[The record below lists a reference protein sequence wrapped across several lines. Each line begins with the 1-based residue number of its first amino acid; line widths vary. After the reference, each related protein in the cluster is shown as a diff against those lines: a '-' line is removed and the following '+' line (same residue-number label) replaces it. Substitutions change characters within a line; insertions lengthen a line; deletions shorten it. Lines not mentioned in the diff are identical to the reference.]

1 MGDRVGEGDTM
12 TELTNC
18 LFCSGDGCAFC
29 HPPTPPFNELTKEL
43 IKVAMNEAYWSA
55 AWAMCRRCAE
65 GASVAKLPYLDGTVE
80 LIHEIPH
87 KQLGKVEENCQAAPI
102 HALIEKLNEVTQ

>member
-1 MGDRVGEGDTM
+1 M

-18 LFCSGDGCAFC
+18 LFCSGDGCAYC
-29 HPPTPPFNELTKEL
+29 YPPTPPFNELTKEL

-55 AWAMCRRCAE
+55 ARAMCRRCAE
-65 GASVAKLPYLDGTVE
+65 GVPVVKLPCLDDTVE

-87 KQLGKVEENCQAAPI
+87 ERLGKVEENCQAARI
-102 HALIEKLNEVTQ
+102 HELIEKLNGVTQ